1 MRRFRGLG
9 LACVAL
15 LAGSLTWASAP
26 AARALP
32 LEGVPAFKHVF
43 ILVLENE
50 DYSASW
56 GPTSPATYLNSLVP
70 QGSFATHYYGVSHLS
85 ADNYIAMTSG
95 QSPYPPFTGD
105 CPNYAAC
112 YLTEK
117 ARPDAGYNIGDQLDA
132 VGQSWAAWM
141 GGMRTRC

>member
-1 MRRFRGLG
+1 
-9 LACVAL
+9 CVAL

-43 ILVLENE
+43 IIVLENE

-70 QGSFATHYYGVSHLS
+70 QGAFATHYYGTSHAS

-95 QSPYPPFTGD
+95 QTPTPLFQTD
-105 CPNYAAC
+105 CENWSAC
-112 YLTEK
+112 EASEK
-117 ARPDAGYNIGDQLDA
+117 ARVDGGRSIADQLEA
-132 VGQSWAAWM
+132 SGLSWGAYM
-141 GGMRTRC
+141 DGMS